1 MKKVFLF
8 FYVALI
14 GGSALAQ
21 DAQFTQFYAAPLYH
35 NPAFTGSSFAPR
47 IVANYRNQW
56 PSLNA
61 NYVTTAT
68 SFDTH
73 IDKINSGLGFMFLR
87 DEQGG
92 RLISTE
98 LSGFYS
104 YQVKLTENSFLRLG
118 LQGTF
123 ASKGVNPNGL
133 VFGDQLTNNGYTG
146 NPTRDPV
153 GDLSNYTARNSNLFD
168 VGSGLLYYSQK
179 SFIGLAVSH
188 ITEPNFNY
196 LTKEASATLGV
207 NPRLNRKY
215 TVNGGFNINLNHLIT
230 ATPNLER
237 EFTVTPAF
245 LYKKQGAFSQLDIGL
260 YTTYTPLTF
269 GLWYRG
275 IPLKKVFTGFPNQDA
290 LAVLVGFRFDSFSI
304 GYSYDYTISGLG
316 ASSGGSHEFSIS
328 YQFEKPDNDK
338 SPYQRQRKKELACPK
353 F

>member
-8 FYVALI
+8 FYLTLLAA
-14 GGSALAQ
+14 SAIAQ

-35 NPAFTGSSFAPR
+35 NPAFTGSAFAPR

-68 SFDTH
+68 SVDTYVE
-73 IDKINSGLGFMFLR
+73 KINSGLGFMFLQ

-92 RLISTE
+92 RLKSTE

-104 YQVKLTENSFLRLG
+104 YQVRMGERNFLRLG
-118 LQGTF
+118 LQGTY
-123 ASKGVNPNGL
+123 ANKGVDPNGL
-133 VFGDQLTNNGYTG
+133 VFGDQLTNNGYNG
-146 NPTRDPV
+146 NPTSDPV
-153 GDLSNYTARNSNLFD
+153 GDPNYYNIRNSNLFD
-168 VGSGLLYYSQK
+168 VGSGLLFYNSK
-179 SFIGLAVSH
+179 AFIGVAASH
-188 ITEPNFNY
+188 ITEPKFDY
-196 LTKEASATLGV
+196 LTTEARATLGIE
-207 NPRLNRKY
+207 PRLKRKY
-215 TVNGGFNINLNHLIT
+215 TVNGGVNINLNHLIT

-245 LYKKQGAFSQLDIGL
+245 LYKKQGAFSQLDLGA
-260 YTTYTPLTF
+260 YVTYTPLTF

-290 LAVLVGFRFDSFSI
+290 IAALVGFRFDNFSI
-304 GYSYDYTISGLG
+304 GYSYDLTISGLG

-328 YQFEKPDNDK
+328 YQFERPDNDK
-338 SPYQRQRKKELACPK
+338 SPYQKQRKKELACPK